1 MEQQERTFRIGPIR
15 PPSEANS
22 LLLQV
27 TNGCTWNKCKFCQLY
42 RHTKFKAYSADS
54 IKADI
59 DNIAYQADIIRR
71 YQTPLGAWDIDGL
84 NQELGQIPSEEERQ
98 CFYMVANWLV
108 GGGENVFLQDG
119 NTTALSSGRLSDVLV
134 YLKQAFPGIKR
145 ITSYGRAENLSRV
158 SAEEYAELK
167 EAGLDRIHSGF
178 ETGSDAVLQ
187 KINKGVTA
195 AQQIEAGQKLK
206 SAGFTLS
213 VTAINGLAGSNG
225 DWQAHAKDTAAALNA
240 MRPDFIALLT
250 LRIYT
255 GTPMAEWIE
264 RGELV
269 MPTPMELIRE
279 SKLFLEHIDC
289 PGAVF
294 RSNHASNYLDLR
306 GTLNQDALQ
315 RSKARRLSF

>member
-1 MEQQERTFRIGPIR
+1 MLHYSGAVYR
-15 PPSEANS
+15 PPSEAHS
-22 LLLQV
+22 LIIQV
-27 TNGCTWNKCKFCQLY
+27 TVGCSHNKCAFCNMY
-42 RHTKFKAYSADS
+42 KTKQFA
-54 IKADI
+54 I
-59 DNIAYQADIIRR
+59 
-71 YQTPLGAWDIDGL
+71 TP
-84 NQELGQIPSEEERQ
+84 EEQ
-98 CFYMVANWLV
+98 V
-108 GGGENVFLQDG
+108 
-119 NTTALSSGRLSDVLV
+119 LSDLRWAREQYAHVERFFLADGDALILPTERLLGILRTIRELFPECRRIST
-134 YLKQAFPGIKR
+134 YASPKSILKKMPEELAAL
-145 ITSYGRAENLSRV
+145 RA
-158 SAEEYAELK
+158 
-167 EAGLDRIHSGF
+167 AGLEFAYLGLESGN
-178 ETGSDAVLQ
+178 DALLK

-294 RSNHASNYLDLR
+294 RSNHASNYLALA
-306 GTLNQDALQ
+306 GTLNQDRARLIRQCEDALAGNAPL
-315 RSKARRLSF
+315 RKYVELGR

>member
-1 MEQQERTFRIGPIR
+1 MVLALQGGMAVGKTTAARYVAAHAPGVTVFFEDNAPALAALRGRRLDKHRFADYCEIQRAFIQQEIDRYARAAACPCALVDLGPQEIEFYTLHYPASIGQDWPV
-15 PPSEANS
+15 E
-22 LLLQV
+22 QV
-27 TNGCTWNKCKFCQLY
+27 L
-42 RHTKFKAYSADS
+42 A
-54 IKADI
+54 
-59 DNIAYQADIIRR
+59 
-71 YQTPLGAWDIDGL
+71 P
-84 NQELGQIPSEEERQ
+84 EL
-98 CFYMVANWLV
+98 A
-108 GGGENVFLQDG
+108 
-119 NTTALSSGRLSDVLV
+119 AL
-134 YLKQAFPGIKR
+134 
-145 ITSYGRAENLSRV
+145 RA
-158 SAEEYAELK
+158 
-167 EAGLDRIHSGF
+167 AGLEFAYLGLESGN
-178 ETGSDAVLQ
+178 DALLK

-294 RSNHASNYLDLR
+294 RSNHASNYLALA
-306 GTLNQDALQ
+306 GTLNEDRARLIRQCEDALAGNAPL
-315 RSKARRLSF
+315 RKYVELGR

>member
-1 MEQQERTFRIGPIR
+1 MLHYSGAVYR
-15 PPSEANS
+15 PPSEAHS
-22 LLLQV
+22 LIIQV
-27 TNGCTWNKCKFCQLY
+27 TVGCSHNKCAFCNMY
-42 RHTKFKAYSADS
+42 KAKQFA
-54 IKADI
+54 I
-59 DNIAYQADIIRR
+59 
-71 YQTPLGAWDIDGL
+71 TP
-84 NQELGQIPSEEERQ
+84 EEQ
-98 CFYMVANWLV
+98 V
-108 GGGENVFLQDG
+108 
-119 NTTALSSGRLSDVLV
+119 LSDLRWAREQYAHVERFFLADGDALILPTERLLGILRTIRELFPECRRIST
-134 YLKQAFPGIKR
+134 YASPKSILKKTPEELAAL
-145 ITSYGRAENLSRV
+145 RA
-158 SAEEYAELK
+158 
-167 EAGLDRIHSGF
+167 AGLEFAYLGLESGN
-178 ETGSDAVLQ
+178 DALLK

-294 RSNHASNYLDLR
+294 RSNHASNYLALA
-306 GTLNQDALQ
+306 GTLNEDRARLIRQCEDALAGNAPL
-315 RSKARRLSF
+315 RKYVELGR

>member
-1 MEQQERTFRIGPIR
+1 MYKAKQFAITPEEQ
-15 PPSEANS
+15 
-22 LLLQV
+22 V
-27 TNGCTWNKCKFCQLY
+27 
-42 RHTKFKAYSADS
+42 
-54 IKADI
+54 
-59 DNIAYQADIIRR
+59 
-71 YQTPLGAWDIDGL
+71 
-84 NQELGQIPSEEERQ
+84 
-98 CFYMVANWLV
+98 
-108 GGGENVFLQDG
+108 
-119 NTTALSSGRLSDVLV
+119 LSDLRWAREQYAHVERFFLADGDALILPTERLLGILRTIRELFPECRRIST
-134 YLKQAFPGIKR
+134 YASPKSILKKMPEELAAL
-145 ITSYGRAENLSRV
+145 RA
-158 SAEEYAELK
+158 
-167 EAGLDRIHSGF
+167 AGLEFAYLGLESGN
-178 ETGSDAVLQ
+178 DALLK

-294 RSNHASNYLDLR
+294 RSNHASNYLALA
-306 GTLNQDALQ
+306 GTLNEDRARLIRQCEDALAGNAPL
-315 RSKARRLSF
+315 RKYVELGR

>member
-1 MEQQERTFRIGPIR
+1 MLHYSGAVYR
-15 PPSEANS
+15 PPSEAHS
-22 LLLQV
+22 LIIQV
-27 TNGCTWNKCKFCQLY
+27 TVGCSHNKCAFCNMY
-42 RHTKFKAYSADS
+42 KAKQFA
-54 IKADI
+54 I
-59 DNIAYQADIIRR
+59 
-71 YQTPLGAWDIDGL
+71 TP
-84 NQELGQIPSEEERQ
+84 EEQ
-98 CFYMVANWLV
+98 V
-108 GGGENVFLQDG
+108 
-119 NTTALSSGRLSDVLV
+119 LSDLRWAREQYAHVERFFLADGDALILPTERLLGILRTIRELFPECRRIST
-134 YLKQAFPGIKR
+134 YASPKSILKKMPEELAAL
-145 ITSYGRAENLSRV
+145 RA
-158 SAEEYAELK
+158 
-167 EAGLDRIHSGF
+167 AGLEFAYLGLESGN
-178 ETGSDAVLQ
+178 DALLK

-279 SKLFLEHIDC
+279 SKLLLEHIDC

-294 RSNHASNYLDLR
+294 RSNHASNYLALA
-306 GTLNQDALQ
+306 GTLNEDRARLIRQCEDALAGNAPL
-315 RSKARRLSF
+315 RKYVELGR

>member
-1 MEQQERTFRIGPIR
+1 M
-15 PPSEANS
+15 
-22 LLLQV
+22 
-27 TNGCTWNKCKFCQLY
+27 
-42 RHTKFKAYSADS
+42 
-54 IKADI
+54 
-59 DNIAYQADIIRR
+59 
-71 YQTPLGAWDIDGL
+71 
-84 NQELGQIPSEEERQ
+84 
-98 CFYMVANWLV
+98 
-108 GGGENVFLQDG
+108 
-119 NTTALSSGRLSDVLV
+119 
-134 YLKQAFPGIKR
+134 
-145 ITSYGRAENLSRV
+145 
-158 SAEEYAELK
+158 
-167 EAGLDRIHSGF
+167 
-178 ETGSDAVLQ
+178 
-187 KINKGVTA
+187 

-294 RSNHASNYLDLR
+294 RSNHASNYLALA
-306 GTLNQDALQ
+306 GTLNEDRARLIRQCEDALAGNAPL
-315 RSKARRLSF
+315 RKYVELGR

>member
-1 MEQQERTFRIGPIR
+1 MLHYSGAVYR
-15 PPSEANS
+15 PPSEAHS
-22 LLLQV
+22 LIIQV
-27 TNGCTWNKCKFCQLY
+27 TVGCSHNKCAFCNMY
-42 RHTKFKAYSADS
+42 KTKQFA
-54 IKADI
+54 IM
-59 DNIAYQADIIRR
+59 
-71 YQTPLGAWDIDGL
+71 P
-84 NQELGQIPSEEERQ
+84 EEQ
-98 CFYMVANWLV
+98 V
-108 GGGENVFLQDG
+108 
-119 NTTALSSGRLSDVLV
+119 LSDLRWAREQYAHVERFFLADGDALILPTERLLGILRTIRELFPECRRIST
-134 YLKQAFPGIKR
+134 YASPKSILKKMPEELAAL
-145 ITSYGRAENLSRV
+145 RA
-158 SAEEYAELK
+158 
-167 EAGLDRIHSGF
+167 AGLEFAYLGLESGN
-178 ETGSDAVLQ
+178 DALLK

-294 RSNHASNYLDLR
+294 RSNHASNYLALA
-306 GTLNQDALQ
+306 GTLNEDRARLIRQCEDALAGNAPL
-315 RSKARRLSF
+315 RKYVELGR

>member
-1 MEQQERTFRIGPIR
+1 MLHYSGAVYR
-15 PPSEANS
+15 PPSEAHS
-22 LLLQV
+22 LIIQV
-27 TNGCTWNKCKFCQLY
+27 TVGCSHNKCAFCNMY
-42 RHTKFKAYSADS
+42 KAKQFA
-54 IKADI
+54 I
-59 DNIAYQADIIRR
+59 
-71 YQTPLGAWDIDGL
+71 TP
-84 NQELGQIPSEEERQ
+84 EEQ
-98 CFYMVANWLV
+98 V
-108 GGGENVFLQDG
+108 
-119 NTTALSSGRLSDVLV
+119 LSDLRWAREQYAHVERFFLADGDALILPTERLLGILRTIRELFPECRRIST
-134 YLKQAFPGIKR
+134 YASPKSILKKMPEELAAL
-145 ITSYGRAENLSRV
+145 RA
-158 SAEEYAELK
+158 
-167 EAGLDRIHSGF
+167 AGLEFAYLGLESGN
-178 ETGSDAVLQ
+178 DALLK
-187 KINKGVTA
+187 KINKGVTV

-240 MRPDFIALLT
+240 MQPDFIALLT

-294 RSNHASNYLDLR
+294 RSNHASNYLALA
-306 GTLNQDALQ
+306 GTLNEDRARLIRQCEDALAGNAPL
-315 RSKARRLSF
+315 RKYVELGR